1 MSELEGAGSDNGK
14 RCSKPMSSP
23 LSIIFCPINLISAPD
38 VDCIS
43 IGLGSYII
51 EDSSRFCFSCSCFT
65 NGMSA
70 ILHGSSLHLRGLFH
84 CWHLDVQDS
93 GDRSDLSKVLQS
105 IAKCSNVF
113 AAPVKTITTCL
124 CYIAR

>member
-23 LSIIFCPINLISAPD
+23 LSVIFCLDLISAPD

-51 EDSSRFCFSCSCFT
+51 EDSGRFCFSCSCFT

-70 ILHGSSLHLRGLFH
+70 ILHGSSLRLQGLFH

-93 GDRSDLSKVLQS
+93 GDRSDLSL
-105 IAKCSNVF
+105 
-113 AAPVKTITTCL
+113 VKSSK
-124 CYIAR
+124 A